1 MPDLHFIDSSRTF
14 EAGTNNG
21 AFDVL
26 LKSFCRLPKT
36 GDPCFYQK
44 NILKGK
50 WSRYVFYEYTY
61 LDLYKKEIFD
71 NTFFLQLNRALSH
84 RKGTFRFYH
93 FVYLLCHRKYLIVTA
108 MTSSFL
114 CLPAV
119 LSSFH
124 FSCTKVYNKEFNL
137 FTYTNGTCEIRPG
150 LAC

>member
-71 NTFFLQLNRALSH
+71 NTFFCNLTVHCHTVKELSDFTTLFICCVIESTLLL
-84 RKGTFRFYH
+84 RLWRRNFCVYPPFFLRFTSVAQK
-93 FVYLLCHRKYLIVTA
+93 FTTKNSTYLHTRMEHV
-108 MTSSFL
+108 
-114 CLPAV
+114 
-119 LSSFH
+119 
-124 FSCTKVYNKEFNL
+124 
-137 FTYTNGTCEIRPG
+137 R
-150 LAC
+150 